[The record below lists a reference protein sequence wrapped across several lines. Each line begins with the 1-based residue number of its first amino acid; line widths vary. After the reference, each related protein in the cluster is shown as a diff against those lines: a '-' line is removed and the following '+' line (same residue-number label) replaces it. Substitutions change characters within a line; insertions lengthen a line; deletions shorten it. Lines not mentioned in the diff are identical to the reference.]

1 MKLGNSLRML
11 WLGIW
16 MIVTGLLLAV
26 TGTMAA
32 LSNARETPDD
42 SSDTTQNH

>member
-16 MIVTGLLLAV
+16 MIVTGLLLVISGA
-26 TGTMAA
+26 MAA
-32 LSNARETPDD
+32 MTRTDEARASE
-42 SSDTTQNH
+42 Q